1 MTLVFERYKAYHGRR
16 RRPMVGMWFCVKG
29 SRRLLPSPEN
39 HIKIYARAR
48 ACVGLVRA

>member
-1 MTLVFERYKAYHGRR
+1 
-16 RRPMVGMWFCVKG
+16 MVRMWFCVEC
-29 SRRLLPSPEN
+29 SRWLLPSPEN